1 MSSKKFVCFFMVAI
15 VCGLIMGG
23 TAYGQSTGSL
33 AIKGTVTNPD
43 GTPAAGYTMTG
54 STVPANPAATF
65 VGTPSRADGTYAIA
79 VFGVGLVLNVGD
91 VIQVTATDPQG
102 KAASVTHTL
111 TAADVTNVVV
121 NLDIILGA
129 GVDVTSSESQLP
141 ADGTS
146 TSTITITVMESGT
159 GVTNDTITLTVPAN
173 KGSVSAVTETGNG
186 VYTATYTAP
195 RLALVIPDVA
205 QITANSASTGESGD
219 VSIALTP
226 VPTTVSVSVT
236 PSSFSAD
243 TPSNGAV
250 TVTVDRAGPVADET
264 VTLSLSPAAGS
275 GSVDS
280 TATSNGDGTYSA
292 TYTSGGTAGN
302 VTLTA
307 TATGALATG
316 TATIAINAGPPAAIT
331 VSAAPM
337 TVSSLGSA
345 TITALV
351 TDSAG
356 NGVGGL
362 NLTATNTGAGTVG
375 AFTSPTFGTYTATY
389 SAPMVDAEGTDTI
402 TVTAADGVSGD
413 VMLSLTPEPPIPVN
427 LIVIEG
433 TVYKDDGEVPAD
445 GAAVTVTVGS
455 NAPEMRTADADGGYE
470 VTLINPL
477 GTVATT
483 GDTVS
488 IGVAG
493 ANVVSLKVNGTAQA
507 GASFPLVN
515 AILEKVE
522 AGMSVMVDATTD
534 IVVPPRTVNVLEVT
548 GTVYKKDDTTPAD
561 AGLDVSVTVG
571 DNPTQT
577 VKTDADGTYTASFV
591 ELLTPVATSQ
601 DIVVVVASDAT
612 RERGRNDDEPIRNA
626 ELPSVAG
633 GSATIIRDVTGTD
646 IGLTS
651 NVLAVL
657 GTVYLK
663 NGDSEHVPARSHLRE
678 GALTV
683 TVNNTTRNLMESTTV
698 DDNGEYSVT
707 FFDPLSTRAE
717 TDDVLSV
724 TVKNDAGVTVAT
736 VSHTLTVAD
745 LQAARVDLDI
755 MSTQPAEVRVFAI
768 EGTVIDTDG
777 SPAAAG
783 LEVSIRIDMG
793 DTHVDRKT
801 TTTAGGEY
809 TYNFVDPIS
818 PVVGTGDV
826 LMIDVLR
833 AADQFHGHRVIEL
846 RSYQLAYLN
855 QPLVVAPPIM
865 LVPPRLELGG
875 LSINT
880 HYTGI
885 QDPVIQ
891 QLLGMDL
898 AALAAA
904 GANAIGPPADEL
916 LTMLPPS
923 LPVLLTPIFAA
934 VGAFQLELPAGF
946 DVGDDNIAMESFGN
960 AITTR
965 PTAWAAFPAAER
977 TPGRWINGN
986 QLNLYISG
994 APTIESVTF
1003 TLNGASMSGTSVP
1016 EGGAFPYTFQLEEE
1030 IVALFAGDMPAF
1042 SAVQLMV
1049 DGHNPVDM
1057 ARGRGG
1063 VWTGDVMLTPGSDVS
1078 YYYMVELSAPYVDPL
1093 GGLTIT
1099 SFPFIDPLNRQLKTD
1114 GLNEAIASLA
1124 QSELTALDS
1133 GVRSVFSVPA
1143 VDYQQSLW
1151 VAKFDLTA
1159 DGPHQLDVNVS
1170 YRGGYQE
1177 AITGKMLMV
1186 DRTAPSSGVALTTG
1200 HNAGMYKRPDGT
1212 YVATGPM
1219 PGESSLTVTPTTPLS
1234 EAAAYMIQLARLDGA
1249 GEPGTW
1255 NPVATTDLLPLNLG
1269 TLLANPARVLPLS
1282 LGNPIDML
1290 IRTSEGGKLLGSY
1303 GLRAVGIDSLLN
1315 MDSGAPISVKVDLVP
1330 PDPDIAEVTYVTSD
1344 FDGNGVP
1351 EGLEMQSAA
1360 GDVVV
1365 FSDSLVTLT
1374 VEMTER
1380 TVHPLAS
1387 IVLEYQIPGSGW
1399 LPIGGFAPE
1408 QLVGVGLG
1416 DQMQVPLPIPN
1427 IPALPDR
1434 GAQVML
1440 RTVTTNALHVVN
1452 EHVVTAAYE
1461 RRLPPEVSAIYA
1473 DVTERHPDSGAAQG
1487 YINISAFTQAMTNP
1501 GTVAVQLEIRRSAD
1515 TDADWKPLGVVQ
1527 IANSKVVSPVNLAI
1541 IDGLVN
1547 SIVGGAPTAPLSAL
1561 YREWPLTIDSARLV
1575 IDNERLEDTIL
1586 DGTDAAS
1593 DASLDDNP
1601 YVLRAVAVD
1610 TAAAR
1615 YESVTAKGFSLD
1627 NYSPTAIA
1635 QAADEVG
1642 VIDPRGDG
1650 SYHFGGLVAEG
1661 VPDPMLTLTVRT
1673 GAHPN
1678 AFTGGMIL
1686 AVSDAAGTAVEIPA
1700 TAFGPAGNHNYTGIF
1715 NLASLPNGMYTFK
1728 AVAYASDGSGSVE
1741 ERIVAMEIDVE
1752 VGNFIPPENFADPT
1766 VDILRVINT
1775 RDAANSPS
1783 EIDAMYPTGFPAIGD
1798 EVCVTL
1804 IVTNVAPSDIDVL
1817 IGDDHMSAALMGALT
1832 IMYDADDNLSICLDT
1847 AGLDEG
1853 MYSLVGQVSKS
1864 NGSVQFGL
1872 PAIRADRTGPT
1883 IAIVSPVE
1891 RHQVT
1896 TLPTIHVT
1904 FSDATGFDVTN
1915 TDPMPVVISLTRLAD
1930 EVEIDITESLIRLTA
1945 AADGEIL
1952 TRTGDIAYTHDDPV
1966 VGGAYRINV
1975 TVTDALG
1982 NVSTAQPVDFTVEG
1996 VQPTVSIVSP
2006 VAGRII
2012 DPRQP
2017 LIISVALTGNGDI
2030 TVSEFQINGNDLEGT
2045 LENNWL
2051 THTLQPPLVD
2061 GDDSIVQRGSDNTIS
2076 VKIVDSEGRTAEGAT
2091 SFAVS
2096 LDNTPPV
2103 ISGPAPKG
2111 DITRKI
2117 GRITAMVTDNES
2129 DITRIQYALDDSPLT
2144 DISFTPARVYE
2155 VGGGKEVK
2163 GQTTFNLFD
2172 APLGTHTV
2180 TIVAESTGGSTTL
2193 TWEFT
2198 IVHPD
2203 QKPPVVVTYSPL
2215 GIIRT
2220 DRPVLAATVS
2230 DESGFAR
2237 DGITLILA
2245 GVPGN
2250 QGSGRRS
2257 SPTSTTV
2264 TFTPSISVTPGPY
2277 TARLTVVDRYNN
2289 RTEAEWQFT
2298 VELDETPPSIT
2309 TTSPHGV
2316 IHLDK
2321 PIITVSASDD
2331 RSGVDTIAITAKD
2344 GGGLPVNGV
2353 TDVRSDKTAATFTPT
2368 QALKDGV
2375 YTVDVKVA
2383 DMRGN
2388 EAAARWQFT
2397 VELDLIPPSVLI
2409 TRPSQEHTENRR
2421 PIISATYTDNMSGV
2435 DVDSIKLT
2443 LDGTTVEPD
2452 ELSETQVIFTPG
2464 YDLPFGEHTVA
2475 LELSDTAP
2483 KANSAVHEWTFFVE
2497 RIGIA
2502 DARNYPNPFD
2512 HETTIA
2518 FRISRQAKIT
2528 VQIYDFTGRLIA
2540 TPVSNSLREAGV
2552 VEIDWHGETHGH
2564 EHLARGVYFCHI
2576 LMESEL
2582 EPQSAI
2588 LKMAIIR
2595 D

>member
-1 MSSKKFVCFFMVAI
+1 MSSKKLIYFLVI
-15 VCGLIMGG
+15 SLICGLIVAQ
-23 TAYGQSTGSL
+23 TAHATIIGV
-33 AIKGTVTNPD
+33 AGTVTNAD
-43 GTPAAGYTMTG
+43 GTPVVGATVKAPGFGSLEVSSTTDANGFYRIPYISFNNVVIKVGDEITVQVTDVDDNVVERTHSVTAADISAGEATFNITFV
-54 STVPANPAATF
+54 STTVTVTVSPNTFSAATAGTGTVTATVDLEGPVTDEDVEF
-65 VGTPSRADGTYAIA
+65 TLSPNVGRVSATTNNGDGTYTATYTSGRVAGEVTITGTATQSNASGTTTVSINAGPPAEIGLSAIPMT
-79 VFGVGLVLNVGD
+79 VSSGGRS
-91 VIQVTATDPQG
+91 IVTAR
-102 KAASVTHTL
+102 
-111 TAADVTNVVV
+111 
-121 NLDIILGA
+121 
-129 GVDVTSSESQLP
+129 
-141 ADGTS
+141 
-146 TSTITITVMESGT
+146 
-159 GVTNDTITLTVPAN
+159 
-173 KGSVSAVTETGNG
+173 VSDSNGNG
-186 VYTATYTAP
+186 VGGASLTGTSASGGTVTNFAPAAIFGTYTATYTAP
-195 RLALVIPDVA
+195 TVEADSTDTVTVMSGNLS
-205 QITANSASTGESGD
+205 ANLTFN
-219 VSIALTP
+219 LTP
-226 VPTTVSVSVT
+226 VPPIDVS
-236 PSSFSAD
+236 
-243 TPSNGAV
+243 
-250 TVTVDRAGPVADET
+250 
-264 VTLSLSPAAGS
+264 
-275 GSVDS
+275 
-280 TATSNGDGTYSA
+280 
-292 TYTSGGTAGN
+292 
-302 VTLTA
+302 
-307 TATGALATG
+307 
-316 TATIAINAGPPAAIT
+316 I
-331 VSAAPM
+331 
-337 TVSSLGSA
+337 
-345 TITALV
+345 
-351 TDSAG
+351 
-356 NGVGGL
+356 
-362 NLTATNTGAGTVG
+362 
-375 AFTSPTFGTYTATY
+375 
-389 SAPMVDAEGTDTI
+389 
-402 TVTAADGVSGD
+402 
-413 VMLSLTPEPPIPVN
+413 
-427 LIVIEG
+427 LIVEG
-433 TVYKDDGEVPAD
+433 TVFKVDGEVPAED
-445 GAAVTVTVGS
+445 VNVTVTVGS
-455 NAPEMRTADADGGYE
+455 TPSPPTTTDENGNYSVTVVNLGGVAASTGDPVVAVVTDVTGTERGSANMALTNEQLSTSDSPTVTLNVNTDIVIPPRAVSVLVVEGVVYSDDGVSPVENVDVTVTVTVGSHAPQTTTIDADGNYS
-470 VTLINPL
+470 VTAIDLL
-477 GTVATT
+477 GTVAVTGDMVSTVVITDADGAERGSASMALTNTDLGTSDSATVTQNVKTDITLPPRSVNILVIEGVAYKEDMTTPVGEGLTVTVTVGDNPPQMTETAADGSFTTTILDLLGTAAST

-488 IGVAG
+488 IVVADDSG
-493 ANVVSLKVNGTAQA
+493 ERGGDDFTLGNVHLGKEDSATVPRWVPTNIGITTGLLAVEGIVYLKNGESQSVPAVNYLREDDLTVVVTNNTRNLTTSRAVDDDGSYSGTFLDLLGTVAETGDSLTVEVQN
-507 GASFPLVN
+507 
-515 AILEKVE
+515 E
-522 AGMSVMVDATTD
+522 AGETVGTMPHILTIAEVKASKAEVDVHTT
-534 IVVPPRTVNVLEVT
+534 VPAEVRALNIT
-548 GTVYKKDDTTPAD
+548 GTVVEIDGSAAG
-561 AGLDVSVTVG
+561 AGLEVVIRLSMNGHSTET
-571 DNPTQT
+571 PIF
-577 VKTDADGTYTASFV
+577 TDAAGGYEHTFV
-591 ELLTPVATSQ
+591 ELLTPVA
-601 DIVVVVASDAT
+601 A
-612 RERGRNDDEPIRNA
+612 
-626 ELPSVAG
+626 
-633 GSATIIRDVTGTD
+633 
-646 IGLTS
+646 
-651 NVLAVL
+651 
-657 GTVYLK
+657 
-663 NGDSEHVPARSHLRE
+663 
-678 GALTV
+678 
-683 TVNNTTRNLMESTTV
+683 
-698 DDNGEYSVT
+698 
-707 FFDPLSTRAE
+707 
-717 TDDVLSV
+717 
-724 TVKNDAGVTVAT
+724 
-736 VSHTLTVAD
+736 
-745 LQAARVDLDI
+745 
-755 MSTQPAEVRVFAI
+755 
-768 EGTVIDTDG
+768 
-777 SPAAAG
+777 
-783 LEVSIRIDMG
+783 
-793 DTHVDRKT
+793 
-801 TTTAGGEY
+801 
-809 TYNFVDPIS
+809 
-818 PVVGTGDV
+818 TGDI
-826 LMIDVLR
+826 LMVDVLR
-833 AADQFHGHRVIEL
+833 QTDQFRGHTGEIPL
-846 RSYQLAYLN
+846 RSSE
-855 QPLVVAPPIM
+855 LVDQMITVPPIT

-880 HYTGI
+880 HYTGVH
-885 QDPVIQ
+885 DPAIQ
-891 QLLGMDL
+891 QMLSMDL
-898 AALAAA
+898 VGLATA
-904 GANAIGPPADEL
+904 GAAVIGAPAEEL
-916 LTMLPPS
+916 LATLPPS
-923 LPVLLTPIFAA
+923 LPMLLSSLFAA
-934 VGAFQLELPAGF
+934 IGAFELELPEGF
-946 DVGDDNIAMESFGN
+946 DLGDERIVHESFGN

-965 PTAWAAFPAAER
+965 PTAWAAFPASDR

-994 APTIESVTF
+994 APTIDGVTF
-1003 TLNGASMSGTSVP
+1003 TLNGEAVSGTSVP
-1016 EGGAFPYTFQLEEE
+1016 EGGSFPYTFQLEEE
-1030 IVALFAGDMPAF
+1030 MVALFSGNMPVF
-1042 SAVQLMV
+1042 KGVQLMI
-1049 DGHNPVDM
+1049 DDHAPVPM
-1057 ARGRGG
+1057 APKGG
-1063 VWTGDVMLTPGSDVS
+1063 GLWSAEVMLSPGADVA
-1078 YYYMVELSAPYVDPL
+1078 YYYMIELAKPYVDRL

-1099 SFPFIDPLNRQLKTD
+1099 TFSFIDPLNRQLKTD
-1114 GLNEAIASLA
+1114 GLSQAVEGF
-1124 QSELTALDS
+1124 LTAGTLDP
-1133 GVRSVFSVPA
+1133 GVRSVFSVPE
-1143 VDYQQSLW
+1143 VNYQQSLW
-1151 VAKFDLTA
+1151 VGKFDLDA
-1159 DGPHQLDVNVS
+1159 DGPHQLDVNVT
-1170 YRGGYQE
+1170 YRGTNHE
-1177 AITGKMLMV
+1177 DDINGKMLTV
-1186 DRTAPSSGVALTTG
+1186 DRTAPHSGVKLETG
-1200 HNAGMYKRPDGT
+1200 HNSGLYMRSDGT
-1212 YVATGPM
+1212 YVATGPT

-1234 EAAAYMIQLARLDGA
+1234 EAGAYMLQLAALDALGNPGA
-1249 GEPGTW
+1249 W
-1255 NPVATTDLLPLNLG
+1255 NPVMTADLLPLDLVKIISE
-1269 TLLANPARVLPLS
+1269 PASVLPLS
-1282 LGNPIDML
+1282 IGNPVEVL
-1290 IRTSEGGKLLGSY
+1290 IRSSDGGKLLGTY

-1315 MDSGAPISVKVDLVP
+1315 MDSGAPVGLTVELVP
-1330 PDPDIAEVTYVTSD
+1330 PDPDIAEVSYVTSD

-1351 EGLEMQSAA
+1351 EGLEMQSTA

-1365 FSDSLVTLT
+1365 FSDSIVALT
-1374 VEMTER
+1374 VDITER
-1380 TVHPLAS
+1380 NPHNVPLAS
-1387 IVLEYQIPGSGW
+1387 IAIEVEMP
-1399 LPIGGFAPE
+1399 
-1408 QLVGVGLG
+1408 GLG
-1416 DQMQVPLPIPN
+1416 AQPVATFSGAQLDGLMVGDQLPPVTVPVPDIPV
-1427 IPALPDR
+1427 LPDR
-1434 GAQVML
+1434 GSHAIL
-1440 RTVTTNALHVVN
+1440 RTTTTNALNVVHVHEVS
-1452 EHVVTAAYE
+1452 VAYE
-1461 RRLPPEVSAIYA
+1461 RRLPPNVSAIYA
-1473 DVTERHPDSGAAQG
+1473 DVTDRHPDSDAAQG
-1487 YINISAFTQAMTNP
+1487 LITISAFTQAMTNP

-1515 TDADWKPLGVVQ
+1515 ADTDWKPLGVVQ